1 MEFIDRPPTLPEP
14 EIPQA
19 RGREKEKRAPRT
31 GVRETKWQKKLLPFM
46 IIVLSLVMLFFFT
59 ASAWQLYYLH
69 QRIERSP
76 ELDLAPAL
84 ALLDSN
90 PKGASERDKLEVG
103 RWKTLTLL
111 EGNALQRRYHQA
123 NVLLMSRIW
132 TGYLG
137 FVTGMILAL
146 VGATFILGKLKE
158 SESQVDASSALWKLS
173 ITTASPGM
181 VLALLGTILMITTM
195 VTHYEIKVDDGQ
207 LYTAGWN
214 AADNSGSQ
222 GHADPIGSP
231 ATYPSDGEDEVIP
244 TSDSKAK
251 EKKAGSSRS
260 KEDPPR

>member
-1 MEFIDRPPTLPEP
+1 MEFMERPPTLPEP
-14 EIPQA
+14 ETPPA
-19 RGREKEKRAPRT
+19 RAREKEKRSPRS

-59 ASAWQLYYLH
+59 ASALQLYYLH

-76 ELDLAPAL
+76 ELDLNPAL

-90 PKGASERDKLEVG
+90 PSGASERDKLEVG
-103 RWKTLTLL
+103 RWKTLTIL

-146 VGATFILGKLKE
+146 VGATFILGKLRE
-158 SESQVDASSALWKLS
+158 SESQVDAGSELWKLS
-173 ITTASPGM
+173 ITTASPGL

-195 VTHYEIKVDDGQ
+195 VSHYEIKVDDGQ

-214 AADNSGSQ
+214 AADNSAATDQ
-222 GHADPIGSP
+222 GVSLPP
-231 ATYPSDGEDEVIP
+231 PKEFPSEGEDEIIK
-244 TSDSKAK
+244 TSNSKAK
-251 EKKAGSSRS
+251 EKKPANSSRADS
-260 KEDPPR
+260 PR

>member
-1 MEFIDRPPTLPEP
+1 MEFIEKSPTIPES
-14 EIPQA
+14 EIQQPRA
-19 RGREKEKRAPRT
+19 REKEKRTTR
-31 GVRETKWQKKLLPFM
+31 GGFRETKWQKKLLPFM
-46 IIVLSLVMLFFFT
+46 IVVLSIVMLFFFT

-76 ELDLAPAL
+76 ELDLNPTL

-103 RWKTLTLL
+103 RWKTLTIL

-146 VGATFILGKLKE
+146 VGATFILGKLRE
-158 SESQVDASSALWKLS
+158 SESQVDAGSALWKLS
-173 ITTASPGM
+173 ITTASPGL

-214 AADNSGSQ
+214 ATDNS
-222 GHADPIGSP
+222 A
-231 ATYPSDGEDEVIP
+231 ATDEGRTLPPPKEFPSEGEDEIIK
-244 TSDSKAK
+244 TSNSKARG
-251 EKKAGSSRS
+251 KKPPTAESRD
-260 KEDPPR
+260 DPAR